1 MKLKNTAILGRG
13 QTHPEFT
20 VGANIA
26 ELKFHDQV
34 VIPFDNGDGKIWFT
48 AEQLAKLLGY
58 ADVKQVNK
66 IFQRHKE
73 EFTESMT
80 TLAKVTVSNKNNELE
95 YVQIRLFSLRGAHLI
110 GMLSRTK
117 IAKELRIWLLD
128 LAEQETQPQ
137 ALDLANI
144 SFASLKDLSV
154 KQITDFLVKAEE
166 YSKRENGTKGS
177 MKMHRRKKEKKA
189 IGKASQAAEQFIYF
203 TLGLEFAD
211 GEVCK

>member
-1 MKLKNTAILGRG
+1 MKLKETAILGRAP
-13 QTHPEFT
+13 THPEFT
-20 VGANIA
+20 AGTNII

-80 TLAKVTVSNKNNELE
+80 TKVTVSDKSMSYGELTIE
-95 YVQIRLFSLRGAHLI
+95 VRLFSLRGAHLI

-128 LAEQETQPQ
+128 LAEQENSAPQ
-137 ALDLANI
+137 GGVHHTIEQMRNIVATARKASDEDSSDAGRRLRKRQDDLPE
-144 SFASLKDLSV
+144 L
-154 KQITDFLVKAEE
+154 QKAE
-166 YSKRENGTKGS
+166 RLVDAMGQIAFDLIGGG
-177 MKMHRRKKEKKA
+177 KKEV
-189 IGKASQAAEQFIYF
+189 
-203 TLGLEFAD
+203 LP
-211 GEVCK
+211 

>member
-1 MKLKNTAILGRG
+1 MKLKSTAILGRG
-13 QTHPEFT
+13 PTHPEFT
-20 VGANIA
+20 AGANIA

-80 TLAKVTVSNKNNELE
+80 TKVTVSDKSMSYGELTIE
-95 YVQIRLFSLRGAHLI
+95 VRLFSLRGAHLI

-128 LAEQETQPQ
+128 LAEQENSAPQ
-137 ALDLANI
+137 GGVHRTIEQMRNIVATARKASDEDSSDAGRRLRKRQDDLPE
-144 SFASLKDLSV
+144 LL
-154 KQITDFLVKAEE
+154 KAE
-166 YSKRENGTKGS
+166 RLVDAIGQIAFDLIGGG
-177 MKMHRRKKEKKA
+177 KKEV
-189 IGKASQAAEQFIYF
+189 
-203 TLGLEFAD
+203 LP
-211 GEVCK
+211 

>member
-1 MKLKNTAILGRG
+1 MKMKRTAILGRAP
-13 QTHPEFT
+13 THPEFT
-20 VGANIA
+20 AGANIA

-80 TLAKVTVSNKNNELE
+80 MVTKVTVSNKNNELE
-95 YVQIRLFSLRGAHLI
+95 HVQIRLFSLRGAHLI

-117 IAKELRIWLLD
+117 IARELRIWLLD

-137 ALDLANI
+137 ALDLANL

-189 IGKASQAAEQFIYF
+189 IDNADRAAKQFIFF

>member
-1 MKLKNTAILGRG
+1 MKLKETAILGQG
-13 QTHPEFT
+13 QTHPEFIS
-20 VGANIA
+20 GNNIA
-26 ELKFHDQV
+26 ELKFHEQV

-48 AEQLAKLLGY
+48 METLADLLGY
-58 ADVKQVNK
+58 ANAGKVSN
-66 IFQRHKE
+66 IYNRHKD
-73 EFTESMT
+73 EFTDSMT
-80 TLAKVTVSNKNNELE
+80 MVTKVRMNGINNSLRE
-95 YVQIRLFSLRGAHLI
+95 VDVRLFSPRGAHLI
-110 GMLSRTK
+110 GMLSRTR

-137 ALDLANI
+137 ALDLANL
-144 SFASLKDLSV
+144 SFASLKDFSV

-189 IGKASQAAEQFIYF
+189 IENADRAAKQFIFF

>member
-1 MKLKNTAILGRG
+1 MKLKETAILGRAP
-13 QTHPEFT
+13 THPEFT
-20 VGANIA
+20 AGANII

-80 TLAKVTVSNKNNELE
+80 TKVTVSDKSMSYGELTIE
-95 YVQIRLFSLRGAHLI
+95 VRLFSLRGAHLI

-137 ALDLANI
+137 ALDLENL

-189 IGKASQAAEQFIYF
+189 IENADRAAKQFIFF
-203 TLGLEFAD
+203 TLGLEFSD

>member
-1 MKLKNTAILGRG
+1 MKLKSTAILGRAP
-13 QTHPEFT
+13 THSEFT
-20 VGANIA
+20 SGANIA

-58 ADVKQVNK
+58 ANK
-66 IFQRHKE
+66 DKVLNLYYRHQD

-80 TLAKVTVSNKNNELE
+80 TIAKVRVDGINNSLRD
-95 YVQIRLFSLRGAHLI
+95 VDTRLFSLRGAHLI

-137 ALDLANI
+137 ALDLANL

-177 MKMHRRKKEKKA
+177 HKMHRRKKEKKA
-189 IGKASQAAEQFIYF
+189 IENADRAAKQFIYF
-203 TLGLEFAD
+203 TLGLEFSD
-211 GEVCK
+211 GEVCQ

>member
-1 MKLKNTAILGRG
+1 MKLKRAAILGRAP
-13 QTHPEFT
+13 THPEFT
-20 VGANIA
+20 SGANIA

>member
-1 MKLKNTAILGRG
+1 MKLKNAAILGRG
-13 QTHPEFT
+13 PTHPEFT
-20 VGANIA
+20 AGANIA

-80 TLAKVTVSNKNNELE
+80 TLTKVTVSNKNNELE

-137 ALDLANI
+137 ALDLANL

-189 IGKASQAAEQFIYF
+189 IENADRAAKQFIFF
-203 TLGLEFAD
+203 TLGLEFSD

>member
-1 MKLKNTAILGRG
+1 MKLKSTAILGRG

-20 VGANIA
+20 SGANIA

-117 IAKELRIWLLD
+117 IARELRIWLLD
-128 LAEQETQPQ
+128 LAEQESSAPQ
-137 ALDLANI
+137 GGVHHTIEQMRNIVATARKASDEDSSDAGRRLRKRQDDLPE
-144 SFASLKDLSV
+144 LL
-154 KQITDFLVKAEE
+154 KAE
-166 YSKRENGTKGS
+166 RLVDAMGQIPFDLIGGG
-177 MKMHRRKKEKKA
+177 KKEV
-189 IGKASQAAEQFIYF
+189 
-203 TLGLEFAD
+203 LL
-211 GEVCK
+211 

>member
-1 MKLKNTAILGRG
+1 MKLKEVAIFGQG

-20 VGANIA
+20 AGANIS

-34 VIPFDNGDGKIWFT
+34 VIPFDNGDGKVWFT

-80 TLAKVTVSNKNNELE
+80 TLSKVTVSNKNRELE

-117 IAKELRIWLLD
+117 VAKELRIWLLD

-137 ALDLANI
+137 ALDLVNL

-177 MKMHRRKKEKKA
+177 QKMHRRKKEKKA
-189 IGKASQAAEQFIYF
+189 IENADRAAKQFIFF

-211 GEVCK
+211 GEACK

>member
-1 MKLKNTAILGRG
+1 MAILGQG
-13 QTHPEFT
+13 KAHPEFT
-20 VGANIA
+20 AGANIA

-128 LAEQETQPQ
+128 LAEQETSAPQ
-137 ALDLANI
+137 GGVHHTIEQMRNIVATARKASDEDSSDAGRRLRKRQDDLPE
-144 SFASLKDLSV
+144 LL
-154 KQITDFLVKAEE
+154 KAE
-166 YSKRENGTKGS
+166 RLVDAMGQIAFDLIGGG
-177 MKMHRRKKEKKA
+177 KE
-189 IGKASQAAEQFIYF
+189 
-203 TLGLEFAD
+203 
-211 GEVCK
+211 EVLP

>member
-1 MKLKNTAILGRG
+1 MKLKEMAILGQG
-13 QTHPEFT
+13 KTHPEFT
-20 VGANIA
+20 AGANIA

-128 LAEQETQPQ
+128 LAEQETSAPQ
-137 ALDLANI
+137 GGVHHTIEQMRNIVATARKASDEDSSDAGRRLRKRQDDLPE
-144 SFASLKDLSV
+144 LL
-154 KQITDFLVKAEE
+154 KAE
-166 YSKRENGTKGS
+166 KLVDAMGQIAFDLIGGG
-177 MKMHRRKKEKKA
+177 KKEVL
-189 IGKASQAAEQFIYF
+189 S
-203 TLGLEFAD
+203 
-211 GEVCK
+211 

>member
-1 MKLKNTAILGRG
+1 MKLKETAILGRAL
-13 QTHPEFT
+13 THPEFT
-20 VGANIA
+20 AGTNIA

-95 YVQIRLFSLRGAHLI
+95 YVQIRLFSIRGAHLI

-128 LAEQETQPQ
+128 LAEQETSAPQ
-137 ALDLANI
+137 GGVHHTIEQMRNIVATARKASDEDSSDAGRRLRKRQDDLPE
-144 SFASLKDLSV
+144 LL
-154 KQITDFLVKAEE
+154 KAE
-166 YSKRENGTKGS
+166 RLVDVMGQIAFDLIGGG
-177 MKMHRRKKEKKA
+177 KKEV
-189 IGKASQAAEQFIYF
+189 
-203 TLGLEFAD
+203 LP
-211 GEVCK
+211 

>member
-1 MKLKNTAILGRG
+1 MKLKNTAITGRG
-13 QTHPEFT
+13 FTHPEFISGT
-20 VGANIA
+20 NIA

-34 VIPFDNGDGKIWFT
+34 VIPFDNSDGKIWFT

-95 YVQIRLFSLRGAHLI
+95 RVQLRLFSLRGAHLV

-117 IAKELRIWLLD
+117 IARELRIWLLD
-128 LAEQETQPQ
+128 LAEQESSAPQ
-137 ALDLANI
+137 GGVRHTIEQMRNIVAAAWKASDEDSSDAGRRLRKRQDDLPEL
-144 SFASLKDLSV
+144 F
-154 KQITDFLVKAEE
+154 KAERLVDAMGQIAFDLIGGG
-166 YSKRENGTKGS
+166 KNGV
-177 MKMHRRKKEKKA
+177 
-189 IGKASQAAEQFIYF
+189 
-203 TLGLEFAD
+203 LP
-211 GEVCK
+211 

>member
-1 MKLKNTAILGRG
+1 MKLKSTAILGRG

-20 VGANIA
+20 SGANIA
-26 ELKFHDQV
+26 ELKFHNQV

-80 TLAKVTVSNKNNELE
+80 MVTKVTVSNKNNQLE

-117 IAKELRIWLLD
+117 IARELRIWLLD

-137 ALDLANI
+137 ALDLANL
-144 SFASLKDLSV
+144 SFASLKDFSV

-189 IGKASQAAEQFIYF
+189 IENADRAAKQFIFF

>member
-13 QTHPEFT
+13 PTHPEFT
-20 VGANIA
+20 AGANIA

-80 TLAKVTVSNKNNELE
+80 TKVTVSDKSMSYGELTIE
-95 YVQIRLFSLRGAHLI
+95 ARLFSLRGAHLI

-128 LAEQETQPQ
+128 LAEQETQPR
-137 ALDLANI
+137 ALDLENL

-189 IGKASQAAEQFIYF
+189 IENADRAAKQFIFF
-203 TLGLEFAD
+203 TLGLEFSD